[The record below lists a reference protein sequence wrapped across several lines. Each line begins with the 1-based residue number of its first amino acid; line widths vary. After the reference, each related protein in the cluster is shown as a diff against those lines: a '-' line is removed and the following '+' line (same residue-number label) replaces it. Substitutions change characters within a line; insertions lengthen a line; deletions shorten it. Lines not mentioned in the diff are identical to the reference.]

1 MNIYIDGKQT
11 KVAPDETV
19 LEACRKA
26 GADIPSMCFAPGA
39 EHKPSCMVCMVRN
52 EDNGQMMPSCSTYPS
67 EGMKIDTC
75 SEEVQQT
82 RKLAV
87 ELLLSDHRAD
97 CEAPCTIACP
107 SGLDIGEMLCQYD
120 KGNLKMARSILAS
133 AFSLTEL
140 PCDGCKGPCE
150 KVCRRGTVDAHVQI
164 KAIVKE
170 LAAMEDIPA
179 EAKPELATR
188 FSKEAFSSRLGMFSA
203 AEKARLKES
212 VTTKSTCLHCACLAK
227 DGCTLRDVATALKI
241 KTPRFGVSSLQPFK
255 AARNITESLVY
266 EPSKCIRCGLCV
278 YNTKDGFTFRGRGF
292 GMQVILPEESYSNVT
307 EDIASLCPTGALS
320 LEH

>member
-19 LEACRKA
+19 LEARRKA

-179 EAKPELATR
+179 EAKPELASR

-227 DGCTLRDVATALKI
+227 NGCTLRDVATALKI

-278 YNTKDGFTFRGRGF
+278 YNTEDGFTFRGRGF

>member
-1 MNIYIDGKQT
+1 MNIYIDGIQT
-11 KVAPDETV
+11 KVAPDETI

-26 GADIPSMCFAPGA
+26 GADIPSMCYAAGA
-39 EHKPSCMVCMVRN
+39 EHRPSCMVCMVRN
-52 EDNGQMMPSCSTYPS
+52 EDSGQMLPSCSTYPT
-67 EGMKIDTC
+67 EGMKIDTS
-75 SEEVQQT
+75 SEEVRQT

-97 CEAPCTIACP
+97 CEAPCTIARP

-120 KGNLKMARSILAS
+120 KGDFAKAKSILAS
-133 AFSLTEL
+133 AFSLTEI
-140 PCDGCKGPCE
+140 PCDSCKGPCE

-170 LAAMEDIPA
+170 IAAMEDIPA
-179 EAKPELATR
+179 EAKPELASKY
-188 FSKEAFSSRLGMFSA
+188 SKELFSSRLGIFSP

-212 VTTKSTCLHCACLAK
+212 VHSKSTCLHCACLAK
-227 DGCTLRDVATALKI
+227 DDCRLRDIATSLKI
-241 KTPRFGVSSLQPFK
+241 KTPRFGVSSLRPFK
-255 AARNITESLVY
+255 ASKHITAQLVY

-278 YNTKDGFTFRGRGF
+278 YNTNDGFTFSGRGF
-292 GMQVILPEESYSNVT
+292 GMQVIIPEESYTNVT
-307 EDIASLCPTGALS
+307 EDIAALCPTGALS

>member
-133 AFSLTEL
+133 AFSLTEH
-140 PCDGCKGPCE
+140 PCDNCKGPCE

-179 EAKPELATR
+179 EAKPELASR

-227 DGCTLRDVATALKI
+227 NGCTLRDVATALKI